1 MPVYIDIEDHE
12 NIRTIAVNRPAKR
25 NALNAEVVQEL
36 QTAFDAAEADD
47 KIRVI
52 VLTGRGGVFC
62 AGADLAY
69 LQQINEYSVL
79 ENAEDSRRLMRLMY
93 TIRTSS
99 KATLARVNGHAIAG
113 GCGLALTCDILI
125 AVEDAK
131 FGFTEVRIGFVP
143 AIVMKLLME
152 RCGMGAA
159 RELLI
164 RGNLVDA
171 ARAKEIGMVNH
182 VVSAERLDE
191 IVGVIAREIATETSP
206 QAVSMTKQLMR
217 DVASLDIADAM
228 SLAAWQNAISRAT
241 PDFRTGIESF
251 LKKTKRDWNPS

>member
-1 MPVYIDIEDHE
+1 MPEYIHTEDDHR
-12 NIRTIAVNRPAKR
+12 IRTISINRPDKR
-25 NALNAEVVQEL
+25 NALNAEVVAEL
-36 QTAFDAAEADD
+36 QEAFDAAERDPSV
-47 KIRVI
+47 RVI

-69 LQQINEYSVL
+69 LQRINNNSVL

-93 TIRTSS
+93 AIRMST
-99 KATLARVNGHAIAG
+99 KATIARVNGHAIAG
-113 GCGLALTCDILI
+113 GCGLALTCDIVF

-152 RCGMGAA
+152 RCGMGTA

-171 ARAKEIGMVNH
+171 ALAKEYGMVNH
-182 VVSAERLDE
+182 IVSAERLDDA
-191 IVGVIAREIATETSP
+191 VMHVAREIATETSP
-206 QAVSMTKQLMR
+206 QAVAMTKQLMR
-217 DVASLDIADAM
+217 DVASRDMADAM
-228 SLAAWQNAISRAT
+228 SLASWQNAISRAT
-241 PDFRTGIESF
+241 PDFRTGVESF
-251 LKKTKRDWNPS
+251 LTKTKLNWE